1 MLLDGGQSD
10 HQPLGDGRVGAAL
23 RHEAPHVAFAGRG
36 GLEARPPAQTRAE
49 LPPLYMISTVQG
61 GLRCVAVGGELDL
74 ATVPLLDAAVAE
86 AFRTGSA
93 VRGRTTGRFLL
104 DLSGVSFMDASALT
118 ALDRAD
124 RLVRRR
130 GEELSLV
137 APMAPGP
144 RRLLL
149 LAVGREWLSP
159 AFTPVHPED
168 RVAQPAGP

>member
-1 MLLDGGQSD
+1 MADLWCTVVWTCCEPPIWS
-10 HQPLGDGRVGAAL
+10 
-23 RHEAPHVAFAGRG
+23 
-36 GLEARPPAQTRAE
+36 GLEVRPVPAQTRAE

-74 ATVPLLDAAVAE
+74 TTVPLLDAAVAE

-118 ALDRAD
+118 ALDRID
-124 RLVRRR
+124 RFVRRR

-159 AFTPVHPED
+159 AFTP
-168 RVAQPAGP
+168 AALSM

>member
-1 MLLDGGQSD
+1 MADMWCTVVWTCCE
-10 HQPLGDGRVGAAL
+10 PPVWR
-23 RHEAPHVAFAGRG
+23 
-36 GLEARPPAQTRAE
+36 GLEPRPVPAQTRAE
-49 LPPLYMISTVQG
+49 LPPLYMISTVAG

-93 VRGRTTGRFLL
+93 VRGATTGRFLL

-118 ALDRAD
+118 ALNRIDRF
-124 RLVRRR
+124 VRRR
-130 GEELSLV
+130 GEELSLIAPV
-137 APMAPGP
+137 ASGP

-168 RVAQPAGP
+168 RVAQLARP